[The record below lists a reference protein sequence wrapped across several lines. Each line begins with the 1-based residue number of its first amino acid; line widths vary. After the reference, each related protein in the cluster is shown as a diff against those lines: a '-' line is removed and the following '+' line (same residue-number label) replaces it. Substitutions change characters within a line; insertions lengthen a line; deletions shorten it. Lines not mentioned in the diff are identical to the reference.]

1 MTIRN
6 IEDLKH
12 ILPKQGRV
20 IGLDLGSKTIGV
32 AISDLGRLIASPYK
46 TITRKKFRKD
56 CENIASIIEH
66 QQIAGVILGYPINMD
81 DTDSKLSLKVS
92 KFKIACEQLFDI
104 DVELEDERLTT
115 WEAKKIMSDKNNLT
129 DKKTTSH
136 ALAAKIILDTWL
148 NKK

>member
-1 MTIRN
+1 MNYLGIDYGEINYGFAIGNSITKNSTTYFSEKIASEKEALKF
-6 IEDLKH
+6 IENLIKEWDLKG
-12 ILPKQGRV
+12 I
-20 IGLDLGSKTIGV
+20 
-32 AISDLGRLIASPYK
+32 
-46 TITRKKFRKD
+46 
-56 CENIASIIEH
+56 
-66 QQIAGVILGYPINMD
+66 ILGYPLNMD

-115 WEAKKIMSDKNNLT
+115 WEAKEIMSDKNNLT

>member
-1 MTIRN
+1 MNYLGIDYGEVNYGFAIGNSITKNSTTYFSEKITSEKEALKFIENLIR
-6 IEDLKH
+6 EWDLKG
-12 ILPKQGRV
+12 I
-20 IGLDLGSKTIGV
+20 
-32 AISDLGRLIASPYK
+32 
-46 TITRKKFRKD
+46 
-56 CENIASIIEH
+56 
-66 QQIAGVILGYPINMD
+66 ILGYPLNMD

-115 WEAKKIMSDKNNLT
+115 WEAKEIMSDKNNLT

>member
-1 MTIRN
+1 MNYLGIDYGEVNYGFAIGNSITKNSTTYFSEKIASEQEALIF
-6 IEDLKH
+6 IENLIKEWDLKG
-12 ILPKQGRV
+12 I
-20 IGLDLGSKTIGV
+20 
-32 AISDLGRLIASPYK
+32 
-46 TITRKKFRKD
+46 
-56 CENIASIIEH
+56 
-66 QQIAGVILGYPINMD
+66 ILGYPLNMD

-92 KFKIACEQLFDI
+92 KFKIACEQMFDI

-115 WEAKKIMSDKNNLT
+115 WEAKEIMSDKNNLT

>member
-1 MTIRN
+1 MNYLGIDYGEVNYGFAIGNSITKNSTTYFSEKIASEKEALKF
-6 IEDLKH
+6 IENLIKEWDLKG
-12 ILPKQGRV
+12 I
-20 IGLDLGSKTIGV
+20 
-32 AISDLGRLIASPYK
+32 
-46 TITRKKFRKD
+46 
-56 CENIASIIEH
+56 
-66 QQIAGVILGYPINMD
+66 ILGYPLNMD

-148 NKK
+148 NK

>member
-1 MTIRN
+1 MNYLGIDYGEVNYGFAIGNSITKNSTTYFSEKIASEQEALKF
-6 IEDLKH
+6 IENLIKEWDLKG
-12 ILPKQGRV
+12 I
-20 IGLDLGSKTIGV
+20 
-32 AISDLGRLIASPYK
+32 
-46 TITRKKFRKD
+46 
-56 CENIASIIEH
+56 
-66 QQIAGVILGYPINMD
+66 ILGYPLNMD

-92 KFKIACEQLFDI
+92 KFKIACEQMFDI

-115 WEAKKIMSDKNNLT
+115 WEAKEIMSDENNLT

>member
-1 MTIRN
+1 MNYLGIDYGEVNYGFAIGNSITKNSTAYFSEKIASEKEALKF
-6 IEDLKH
+6 IENLIKEWDLKG
-12 ILPKQGRV
+12 I
-20 IGLDLGSKTIGV
+20 
-32 AISDLGRLIASPYK
+32 
-46 TITRKKFRKD
+46 
-56 CENIASIIEH
+56 
-66 QQIAGVILGYPINMD
+66 ILGYPLNMD

>member
-1 MTIRN
+1 MNYLGIDYGEVNYGFAIGNSITKNSTTYFSEKIASEKEALKFIDN
-6 IEDLKH
+6 LIKEWDLKG
-12 ILPKQGRV
+12 I
-20 IGLDLGSKTIGV
+20 
-32 AISDLGRLIASPYK
+32 
-46 TITRKKFRKD
+46 
-56 CENIASIIEH
+56 
-66 QQIAGVILGYPINMD
+66 ILGYPLNMD
-81 DTDSKLSLKVS
+81 DTDSKLSLKVT

-115 WEAKKIMSDKNNLT
+115 WEAKEIMSDKNNLT

>member
-1 MTIRN
+1 MNYLGIDYGEVNYGFAIGNSITKNSTTYFSEKIASEKEALKF
-6 IEDLKH
+6 IEDLIKEW
-12 ILPKQGRV
+12 
-20 IGLDLGSKTIGV
+20 DLKGI
-32 AISDLGRLIASPYK
+32 
-46 TITRKKFRKD
+46 
-56 CENIASIIEH
+56 
-66 QQIAGVILGYPINMD
+66 ILGYPLNMD

-115 WEAKKIMSDKNNLT
+115 WEAKEIMSDKNNLT

>member
-1 MTIRN
+1 MNYLGIDYGEVNYGFAIGNSITKNSTTYFSEKIASEKEALKF
-6 IEDLKH
+6 IENLIKEWDLKG
-12 ILPKQGRV
+12 I
-20 IGLDLGSKTIGV
+20 
-32 AISDLGRLIASPYK
+32 
-46 TITRKKFRKD
+46 
-56 CENIASIIEH
+56 
-66 QQIAGVILGYPINMD
+66 ILGYPLNMD

-92 KFKIACEQLFDI
+92 KFKIACEQMFDI

-115 WEAKKIMSDKNNLT
+115 WEAKEIMSNENNLT

>member
-1 MTIRN
+1 MNYLGIDYGEVNYGFAIGNSITKNSTTYFSEKIVSEKEALN
-6 IEDLKH
+6 FIDNLIKEWDLKG
-12 ILPKQGRV
+12 I
-20 IGLDLGSKTIGV
+20 
-32 AISDLGRLIASPYK
+32 
-46 TITRKKFRKD
+46 
-56 CENIASIIEH
+56 
-66 QQIAGVILGYPINMD
+66 ILGYPLNMD

-115 WEAKKIMSDKNNLT
+115 WEAKEIMSDKNNLT

>member
-1 MTIRN
+1 MNYLGIDYGEVNYGFAIGNSITKNSTTYFSEKIASEKEALKF
-6 IEDLKH
+6 IENLIKEWDLKG
-12 ILPKQGRV
+12 I
-20 IGLDLGSKTIGV
+20 
-32 AISDLGRLIASPYK
+32 
-46 TITRKKFRKD
+46 
-56 CENIASIIEH
+56 
-66 QQIAGVILGYPINMD
+66 ILGYPLNMD

-129 DKKTTSH
+129 DKKISSH

>member
-1 MTIRN
+1 MNYLGIDYGEVNYGFAIGNSITKNSTTYFSEKIASEKEALKF
-6 IEDLKH
+6 IENLIKEWDLKG
-12 ILPKQGRV
+12 I
-20 IGLDLGSKTIGV
+20 
-32 AISDLGRLIASPYK
+32 
-46 TITRKKFRKD
+46 
-56 CENIASIIEH
+56 
-66 QQIAGVILGYPINMD
+66 ILGYPLNMD

-115 WEAKKIMSDKNNLT
+115 WEAKEIMSNENNLT

>member
-1 MTIRN
+1 MNYLGIDYGEVNYGFAIGNSITKNSTTYFSEKIASEKEALKF
-6 IEDLKH
+6 IENLIQEWDLKG
-12 ILPKQGRV
+12 I
-20 IGLDLGSKTIGV
+20 
-32 AISDLGRLIASPYK
+32 
-46 TITRKKFRKD
+46 
-56 CENIASIIEH
+56 
-66 QQIAGVILGYPINMD
+66 ILGYPLNMD

-115 WEAKKIMSDKNNLT
+115 WEAKEIMSDKNNLA

-148 NKK
+148 NRK

>member
-1 MTIRN
+1 MNYLGIDYGEVNYGFAIGNSITKNSTTYFSEKIASEKEALKFIKN
-6 IEDLKH
+6 LIKEWDLKG
-12 ILPKQGRV
+12 I
-20 IGLDLGSKTIGV
+20 
-32 AISDLGRLIASPYK
+32 
-46 TITRKKFRKD
+46 
-56 CENIASIIEH
+56 
-66 QQIAGVILGYPINMD
+66 ILGYPLNMD

-92 KFKIACEQLFDI
+92 KFKIACEQMFDI

-115 WEAKKIMSDKNNLT
+115 WEAKEIMSDKNNLT

>member
-1 MTIRN
+1 MNYLGIDYGEVNYGFAIGNSISKNSTTYFSEKIASEKEALKF
-6 IEDLKH
+6 IENLIKEWDLKG
-12 ILPKQGRV
+12 I
-20 IGLDLGSKTIGV
+20 
-32 AISDLGRLIASPYK
+32 
-46 TITRKKFRKD
+46 
-56 CENIASIIEH
+56 
-66 QQIAGVILGYPINMD
+66 ILGYPLNMD

-115 WEAKKIMSDKNNLT
+115 WEAKEIMSDKNNLS

>member
-1 MTIRN
+1 MNYLGIDYWEVNYGFAIGNSITKNSTTYFSEKIASEQEALKF
-6 IEDLKH
+6 IENLIKEWDLKG
-12 ILPKQGRV
+12 I
-20 IGLDLGSKTIGV
+20 
-32 AISDLGRLIASPYK
+32 
-46 TITRKKFRKD
+46 
-56 CENIASIIEH
+56 
-66 QQIAGVILGYPINMD
+66 ILGYPLNMD

-115 WEAKKIMSDKNNLT
+115 WEAKEIMSDKNNLT

>member
-1 MTIRN
+1 MNYLGIDYGEVNYGFAIGNSITKNSTTYFSEKIASEKEALKF
-6 IEDLKH
+6 IENLIKEWDLKG
-12 ILPKQGRV
+12 I
-20 IGLDLGSKTIGV
+20 
-32 AISDLGRLIASPYK
+32 
-46 TITRKKFRKD
+46 
-56 CENIASIIEH
+56 
-66 QQIAGVILGYPINMD
+66 ILGYPLNMD

-92 KFKIACEQLFDI
+92 KFKIACEQQFDI

-115 WEAKKIMSDKNNLT
+115 WEAKEIMSDKNNLA

>member
-1 MTIRN
+1 MNYLGIDYGEVNYGFAIGNSITKNSTTYFSEKIASEKEALKY
-6 IEDLKH
+6 IENLIKEWDLKG
-12 ILPKQGRV
+12 I
-20 IGLDLGSKTIGV
+20 
-32 AISDLGRLIASPYK
+32 
-46 TITRKKFRKD
+46 
-56 CENIASIIEH
+56 
-66 QQIAGVILGYPINMD
+66 ILGYPLNMD

-115 WEAKKIMSDKNNLT
+115 WEAKEIMSDKNNLT

>member
-1 MTIRN
+1 MNYLGIDYGEVNYGFAICNSITKNSTTYFSEKIASEKEALKF
-6 IEDLKH
+6 IENLIKEWDLKG
-12 ILPKQGRV
+12 I
-20 IGLDLGSKTIGV
+20 
-32 AISDLGRLIASPYK
+32 
-46 TITRKKFRKD
+46 
-56 CENIASIIEH
+56 
-66 QQIAGVILGYPINMD
+66 ILGYPLNMD

-115 WEAKKIMSDKNNLT
+115 WEAKEIMSDINNLT

>member
-1 MTIRN
+1 MNYLGIDYGEVNYGFAIGNSITKNSTTYFSEKIASEKEALKF
-6 IEDLKH
+6 IENLIKEWDLKG
-12 ILPKQGRV
+12 I
-20 IGLDLGSKTIGV
+20 
-32 AISDLGRLIASPYK
+32 
-46 TITRKKFRKD
+46 
-56 CENIASIIEH
+56 
-66 QQIAGVILGYPINMD
+66 ILGYPLNMD

-115 WEAKKIMSDKNNLT
+115 REAKEIMSDKNNLT

>member
-1 MTIRN
+1 MNYLGIDYGEVNYGFAIGNSITKNSTTYFSEKIASEQEALIF
-6 IEDLKH
+6 IENLIKEWDLKG
-12 ILPKQGRV
+12 I
-20 IGLDLGSKTIGV
+20 
-32 AISDLGRLIASPYK
+32 
-46 TITRKKFRKD
+46 
-56 CENIASIIEH
+56 
-66 QQIAGVILGYPINMD
+66 ILGYPLNMD

>member
-1 MTIRN
+1 MNYLGIDYGEVNYGFAIGNSITKNSTTYFSEKIASEKEALN
-6 IEDLKH
+6 FIDNLIKEWDLKG
-12 ILPKQGRV
+12 I
-20 IGLDLGSKTIGV
+20 
-32 AISDLGRLIASPYK
+32 
-46 TITRKKFRKD
+46 
-56 CENIASIIEH
+56 
-66 QQIAGVILGYPINMD
+66 ILGYPLNMD

-115 WEAKKIMSDKNNLT
+115 WEAKEIMSDKNNLT

-136 ALAAKIILDTWL
+136 ALAAKIILETWL

>member
-1 MTIRN
+1 MNYLGIDYGEVNYGFAIGNSITKNSTTYFSEKIASEKEALKF
-6 IEDLKH
+6 IENLIKEWDLKGI
-12 ILPKQGRV
+12 ILV
-20 IGLDLGSKTIGV
+20 
-32 AISDLGRLIASPYK
+32 
-46 TITRKKFRKD
+46 
-56 CENIASIIEH
+56 
-66 QQIAGVILGYPINMD
+66 YPLNMD

>member
-1 MTIRN
+1 MNYLGIDYGEVNYGFAIGNSITKNSTTYFSEKIASEKEALKF
-6 IEDLKH
+6 IENLINEWDLKG
-12 ILPKQGRV
+12 I
-20 IGLDLGSKTIGV
+20 
-32 AISDLGRLIASPYK
+32 
-46 TITRKKFRKD
+46 
-56 CENIASIIEH
+56 
-66 QQIAGVILGYPINMD
+66 ILGYPLNMD

>member
-1 MTIRN
+1 MNYLGIDYGEVNYGFAIGNSITKNSTTYFSEKIASEQEALKF
-6 IEDLKH
+6 IENLIKEWDLKG
-12 ILPKQGRV
+12 I
-20 IGLDLGSKTIGV
+20 
-32 AISDLGRLIASPYK
+32 
-46 TITRKKFRKD
+46 
-56 CENIASIIEH
+56 
-66 QQIAGVILGYPINMD
+66 ILGYPLNMD

-104 DVELEDERLTT
+104 NVELEDERLTT
-115 WEAKKIMSDKNNLT
+115 WEAKEIMSDKNNLT

>member
-1 MTIRN
+1 MNYLGIDYGEVNYGFAIGNSITKNSTTYFSEKIASEKEALKF
-6 IEDLKH
+6 IENLIKEWDLKG
-12 ILPKQGRV
+12 I
-20 IGLDLGSKTIGV
+20 
-32 AISDLGRLIASPYK
+32 
-46 TITRKKFRKD
+46 
-56 CENIASIIEH
+56 
-66 QQIAGVILGYPINMD
+66 ILGYPLNMD

-129 DKKTTSH
+129 DKKTSSH

>member
-1 MTIRN
+1 MNYLGIDYGEVNYGFAIGNSITKNSTTYFSEKIASEKEALKF
-6 IEDLKH
+6 IENLIEEWDLKG
-12 ILPKQGRV
+12 I
-20 IGLDLGSKTIGV
+20 
-32 AISDLGRLIASPYK
+32 
-46 TITRKKFRKD
+46 
-56 CENIASIIEH
+56 
-66 QQIAGVILGYPINMD
+66 ILGYPLNMD

-115 WEAKKIMSDKNNLT
+115 WEAKEIMSDKNNLN

>member
-1 MTIRN
+1 MNYLGIDYGEVNYGFAIGNSITKNSTTYFSEKIASEKEALKF
-6 IEDLKH
+6 IENLIKEWDLKG
-12 ILPKQGRV
+12 I
-20 IGLDLGSKTIGV
+20 
-32 AISDLGRLIASPYK
+32 
-46 TITRKKFRKD
+46 
-56 CENIASIIEH
+56 
-66 QQIAGVILGYPINMD
+66 ILGYPINMD

>member
-1 MTIRN
+1 MNYLGIDYGEVNYGFAIGNSITKNSTTYFSEKITSEKEALKF
-6 IEDLKH
+6 IENLIKEWDLKG
-12 ILPKQGRV
+12 I
-20 IGLDLGSKTIGV
+20 
-32 AISDLGRLIASPYK
+32 
-46 TITRKKFRKD
+46 
-56 CENIASIIEH
+56 
-66 QQIAGVILGYPINMD
+66 ILGYPLNMD

-115 WEAKKIMSDKNNLT
+115 WEAKEIMSDKNNLT

-148 NKK
+148 NKKLACLNYP

>member
-1 MTIRN
+1 MNYLGIDYGEVNYGFAIGNSITKNSTTYFSEKIASEKEALKF
-6 IEDLKH
+6 IENLIKEWDLK
-12 ILPKQGRV
+12 G
-20 IGLDLGSKTIGV
+20 
-32 AISDLGRLIASPYK
+32 
-46 TITRKKFRKD
+46 F
-56 CENIASIIEH
+56 
-66 QQIAGVILGYPINMD
+66 ILGYPLNMD

-115 WEAKKIMSDKNNLT
+115 WEAKEIMSDENNLT

>member
-1 MTIRN
+1 MNYLGIDYGEVNYGFAIGNSITKNSTTYFSEKITSEKEALKF
-6 IEDLKH
+6 IENLIKEWDLKG
-12 ILPKQGRV
+12 I
-20 IGLDLGSKTIGV
+20 
-32 AISDLGRLIASPYK
+32 
-46 TITRKKFRKD
+46 
-56 CENIASIIEH
+56 
-66 QQIAGVILGYPINMD
+66 ILGYPLNMD

-115 WEAKKIMSDKNNLT
+115 WEAKEIMSDKNNFT

>member
-1 MTIRN
+1 MNYLGIDYGEVNYGFAIGNSITKNSTTYFSEKIASEKEALKF
-6 IEDLKH
+6 IENLIKEWDLK
-12 ILPKQGRV
+12 
-20 IGLDLGSKTIGV
+20 
-32 AISDLGRLIASPYK
+32 AI
-46 TITRKKFRKD
+46 
-56 CENIASIIEH
+56 
-66 QQIAGVILGYPINMD
+66 ILGYPLNMD

-115 WEAKKIMSDKNNLT
+115 WEAKEIMSDENNLT

>member
-1 MTIRN
+1 MNYLGIDYGEVNYGFAIGNSITKNSTTYFSEKIASEKEALKF
-6 IEDLKH
+6 IENLIKEWDLKG
-12 ILPKQGRV
+12 I
-20 IGLDLGSKTIGV
+20 
-32 AISDLGRLIASPYK
+32 
-46 TITRKKFRKD
+46 
-56 CENIASIIEH
+56 
-66 QQIAGVILGYPINMD
+66 ILGYPLNMD

-115 WEAKKIMSDKNNLT
+115 WEAKEIMSDKNNLT
-129 DKKTTSH
+129 DKKTTTH

>member
-1 MTIRN
+1 MNYLGIDYGEVNYGFAIGNSITKNSTTYFTEKIASEKEALKF
-6 IEDLKH
+6 IENLIKEWDLKG
-12 ILPKQGRV
+12 I
-20 IGLDLGSKTIGV
+20 
-32 AISDLGRLIASPYK
+32 
-46 TITRKKFRKD
+46 
-56 CENIASIIEH
+56 
-66 QQIAGVILGYPINMD
+66 ILGYPLNMD

-104 DVELEDERLTT
+104 NVELEDERLTT

-129 DKKTTSH
+129 DKKTSSH

>member
-1 MTIRN
+1 MNYLGIDYGEVNYGFAIGNSITKNSTTYFSEKIASEKEALKF
-6 IEDLKH
+6 IENLIEEWDLKG
-12 ILPKQGRV
+12 I
-20 IGLDLGSKTIGV
+20 
-32 AISDLGRLIASPYK
+32 
-46 TITRKKFRKD
+46 
-56 CENIASIIEH
+56 
-66 QQIAGVILGYPINMD
+66 ILGYPLNMD

-115 WEAKKIMSDKNNLT
+115 WEAKEIMSDKNNLT

>member
-1 MTIRN
+1 MNYLGIDYGEVNYGFAIGNSITKNSTTYFSEKITSEREALKF
-6 IEDLKH
+6 IENLIKEWDLKG
-12 ILPKQGRV
+12 I
-20 IGLDLGSKTIGV
+20 
-32 AISDLGRLIASPYK
+32 
-46 TITRKKFRKD
+46 
-56 CENIASIIEH
+56 
-66 QQIAGVILGYPINMD
+66 ILGYPLNMD

-115 WEAKKIMSDKNNLT
+115 WEAKEIMSDENNLT